1 MLIRFSSIGDIVL
14 TTPIIRCLKQQLY
27 GVELHFL
34 TKETNKTILSGNP
47 YIDKLHYLQS
57 SLGQTIKYIKEAQF
71 DLIIDLHNN
80 LRSRL
85 ISLFCGVKIIR
96 FNKINI
102 AKWLMVNFK
111 INVLPNKHIVDRYF
125 EAIKALS
132 IKNDRK
138 GLDFFIEPAH
148 QYEHPFLNEP
158 YIAIAVGAKHFTKCI
173 PPEKLIYIVKKIP
186 QRFVLLG
193 DKNDMLS
200 AQIIN
205 KQFPKKT
212 LNLCGK
218 INLQQS
224 ASVIKNAKAVIT
236 GDTALMHI
244 AAAFNKPVFS
254 VWGNTIPQFG
264 MYSYL
269 FKNDKKLTINDL
281 HIYENNNI
289 SCRPCSKIG
298 FSKCPKKHFKCM
310 LGINYSKLVED
321 MNLI

>member
-1 MLIRFSSIGDIVL
+1 LLIRFSSIGDIVL

-27 GVELHFL
+27 GVEIHFL
-34 TKETNKTILSGNP
+34 TKEANKTILSGNP
-47 YIDKLHYLQS
+47 YIDKLHYLQI
-57 SLGQTIKYIKEAQF
+57 SLNQTVKYIKDAQF

-85 ISLFCGVKIIR
+85 ISLFCGVKTIR
-96 FNKINI
+96 FSKVNL

-111 INVLPNKHIVDRYF
+111 INILPNRHIVDRYF
-125 EAIKALS
+125 EAIKALN

-158 YIAIAVGAKHFTKCI
+158 YITIAVGTKHFTKRI
-173 PPEKLIYIVKKIP
+173 PPEKLIYIVKKLQ

-193 DKNDMLS
+193 DKNDVLS
-200 AQIIN
+200 AQIIAN
-205 KQFPKKT
+205 KFPQKT

-224 ASVIKNAKAVIT
+224 ASVIKNARAVLT

-244 AAAFNKPVFS
+244 AAAFNKPIFS

-264 MYSYL
+264 MFPYL

-281 HIYENNNI
+281 NIYENNKL

-310 LGINYSKLVED
+310 LELNYDALVD
-321 MNLI
+321 DLNLV